1 MGKALKALSKAGN
14 VAKSVGKKVGSAGN
28 KATETALGSDGKSL
42 FFLILSFVC
51 IWLIL
56 DMFYGNKIIKQLV
69 DSIFSGSDSS
79 MGSDNSQVKA
89 DVSDSTKATSSNSKA
104 SSSSIDKSN
113 STVSGATSNKSFPY
127 QTGDEQRKDAIKE
140 QSKNNTTGSAGN
152 FSASF
157 PILNNNTVSGKGTTT
172 GGNSGNFPTN

>member
-1 MGKALKALSKAGN
+1 MGKALKALSKVGN
-14 VAKSVGKKVGSAGN
+14 VAKNAGKKAGSAGN

-69 DSIFSGSDSS
+69 DSIFGESDSS
-79 MGSDNSQVKA
+79 TPTTTD
-89 DVSDSTKATSSNSKA
+89 
-104 SSSSIDKSN
+104 SSSSDAVEKNN
-113 STVSGATSNKSFPY
+113 STVAGATNNKSFPY
-127 QTGDEQRKDAIKE
+127 QTGNEQRENNINS

-152 FSASF
+152 SSASF
-157 PILNNNTVSGKGTTT
+157 PVN
-172 GGNSGNFPTN
+172 

>member
-1 MGKALKALSKAGN
+1 MGKALKALSKVGN
-14 VAKSVGKKVGSAGN
+14 VAKNAGKKAGSAGN

-69 DSIFSGSDSS
+69 DSIFGESDSS
-79 MGSDNSQVKA
+79 TPTTT
-89 DVSDSTKATSSNSKA
+89 DSSTSEAVEKN
-104 SSSSIDKSN
+104 N
-113 STVSGATSNKSFPY
+113 STVAGATNNKSFPY
-127 QTGDEQRKDAIKE
+127 QTGNEQRENNINT

-152 FSASF
+152 SSASF
-157 PILNNNTVSGKGTTT
+157 PVN
-172 GGNSGNFPTN
+172 

>member
-14 VAKSVGKKVGSAGN
+14 VAKNVGKKAGSAGN

-69 DSIFSGSDSS
+69 DSIFGESDSS
-79 MGSDNSQVKA
+79 TPTTK
-89 DVSDSTKATSSNSKA
+89 DSSTSEAVEKN
-104 SSSSIDKSN
+104 N
-113 STVSGATSNKSFPY
+113 STVAGATNNKSFPY
-127 QTGDEQRKDAIKE
+127 QTGNEQRENNINT
-140 QSKNNTTGSAGN
+140 QGKNNTTGSAGN
-152 FSASF
+152 SSASF
-157 PILNNNTVSGKGTTT
+157 PVN
-172 GGNSGNFPTN
+172 

>member
-14 VAKSVGKKVGSAGN
+14 VAKNAGKKVGSAGN
-28 KATETALGSDGKSL
+28 KATESALGSDGKSL

-69 DSIFSGSDSS
+69 DSIFGESDSITPTTT
-79 MGSDNSQVKA
+79 
-89 DVSDSTKATSSNSKA
+89 DSSTSEAVEKN
-104 SSSSIDKSN
+104 N
-113 STVSGATSNKSFPY
+113 STVAGATNNKSFPY
-127 QTGDEQRKDAIKE
+127 QTGNEQRKSNINT

-152 FSASF
+152 SSASF
-157 PILNNNTVSGKGTTT
+157 PVN
-172 GGNSGNFPTN
+172 

>member
-1 MGKALKALSKAGN
+1 MGKTLKALSKVGN
-14 VAKSVGKKVGSAGN
+14 VAKNAGKKAGSAGN

-69 DSIFSGSDSS
+69 DSIFGETNDTQ
-79 MGSDNSQVKA
+79 SQVTF
-89 DVSDSTKATSSNSKA
+89 D
-104 SSSSIDKSN
+104 SSSSDAVQKNN
-113 STVSGATSNKSFPY
+113 STVAGATNNKSFPY
-127 QTGDEQRKDAIKE
+127 QTGNEQRENSINS

-152 FSASF
+152 SSASF
-157 PILNNNTVSGKGTTT
+157 PVN
-172 GGNSGNFPTN
+172 

>member
-1 MGKALKALSKAGN
+1 MGKVLKTLSKVGN
-14 VAKSVGKKVGSAGN
+14 VAKNAGKKAGSAGN

-69 DSIFSGSDSS
+69 DSIFGETDINQKQTTVDSS
-79 MGSDNSQVKA
+79 
-89 DVSDSTKATSSNSKA
+89 TSEAVEKN
-104 SSSSIDKSN
+104 N
-113 STVSGATSNKSFPY
+113 STVAGATNNKSFPY
-127 QTGDEQRKDAIKE
+127 QTGNEQRENSINT

-152 FSASF
+152 SSASF
-157 PILNNNTVSGKGTTT
+157 PVN
-172 GGNSGNFPTN
+172 

>member
-1 MGKALKALSKAGN
+1 MAETPTRNKGGVAWLGKVLKTLSKVGN
-14 VAKSVGKKVGSAGN
+14 VAKNAGKKAGSAGN

-69 DSIFSGSDSS
+69 DSIFGETDVNQKQTTVDSS
-79 MGSDNSQVKA
+79 S
-89 DVSDSTKATSSNSKA
+89 ATAVEKN
-104 SSSSIDKSN
+104 N
-113 STVSGATSNKSFPY
+113 STVAGATNNKSFPY
-127 QTGDEQRKDAIKE
+127 QTGNEQRENNINT

-152 FSASF
+152 SSASF
-157 PILNNNTVSGKGTTT
+157 PVNW
-172 GGNSGNFPTN
+172 

>member
-1 MGKALKALSKAGN
+1 MAETPTQNKGGVLWLGKVLKALSKAGN
-14 VAKSVGKKVGSAGN
+14 VAKNVGKKAGSAGN

-79 MGSDNSQVKA
+79 SASDNSQVKD
-89 DVSDSTKATSSNSKA
+89 DVSDSTKATSSGA
-104 SSSSIDKSN
+104 ALSSSYFSTSGLN
-113 STVSGATSNKSFPY
+113 SSAT
-127 QTGDEQRKDAIKE
+127 
-140 QSKNNTTGSAGN
+140 
-152 FSASF
+152 
-157 PILNNNTVSGKGTTT
+157 
-172 GGNSGNFPTN
+172 

>member
-1 MGKALKALSKAGN
+1 M
-14 VAKSVGKKVGSAGN
+14 AKNAGKKAGSAGN

-69 DSIFSGSDSS
+69 DSIFGESNSSTPTTTDSS
-79 MGSDNSQVKA
+79 
-89 DVSDSTKATSSNSKA
+89 TSEAVEKN
-104 SSSSIDKSN
+104 N
-113 STVSGATSNKSFPY
+113 STVAGATNNKSFPY
-127 QTGDEQRKDAIKE
+127 QTGNEQRENNINT

-152 FSASF
+152 SSASF
-157 PILNNNTVSGKGTTT
+157 PVN
-172 GGNSGNFPTN
+172 

>member
-1 MGKALKALSKAGN
+1 MAKALKALSKVGN
-14 VAKSVGKKVGSAGN
+14 VAKNAGKKAGSAGN

-69 DSIFSGSDSS
+69 DSIFGESDSS
-79 MGSDNSQVKA
+79 TPTTT
-89 DVSDSTKATSSNSKA
+89 DSSTSEAVEKN
-104 SSSSIDKSN
+104 N
-113 STVSGATSNKSFPY
+113 STVAGATNNKSFPY
-127 QTGDEQRKDAIKE
+127 QTGNEQRENNINT

-152 FSASF
+152 SSASF
-157 PILNNNTVSGKGTTT
+157 PVN
-172 GGNSGNFPTN
+172 

>member
-14 VAKSVGKKVGSAGN
+14 VAKNVGKKAGSAGN

-69 DSIFSGSDSS
+69 DSIFGESDSS
-79 MGSDNSQVKA
+79 TPTTK
-89 DVSDSTKATSSNSKA
+89 DSSTSEAVEKN
-104 SSSSIDKSN
+104 N
-113 STVSGATSNKSFPY
+113 STVAGATNNKSFPY
-127 QTGDEQRKDAIKE
+127 QTGNEQRE
-140 QSKNNTTGSAGN
+140 NNLNTQSKNNATGSAGN
-152 FSASF
+152 SSASF
-157 PILNNNTVSGKGTTT
+157 PVN
-172 GGNSGNFPTN
+172 